1 MIKIT
6 PDFARKL
13 NNVISADDV
22 NMPFLNRIMAQK
34 ELVYSIF
41 QDMKASNEEIDMM
54 IVERLY
60 QAGEECVR
68 YYLSGNIVN
77 SVNSLGYT
85 LFPSEEDNK
94 LYEISLARN
103 NVLLKPG
110 ELLGFKIRSTMSSS
124 IYKRNEMFHIP
135 FEKRHLVSNQRFSLT
150 GYPCLYIGSSIY
162 GSWEEVNRPNIYT
175 CNIVSIKNS
184 QLITMLD
191 LRLPHFEEEKVV
203 ECKANVLY
211 RSIVAWLC
219 SFKARE
225 KGASFIVEY
234 VIPQMLTAALVKSI
248 PEHTQC
254 AINDCLYPSGII
266 YTSSL
271 YNTDVDLFHEA
282 DLFTNYVLPVQNNRH
297 SGLCSYL
304 CSHLC
309 ITDST
314 SLLIERVKNTDGVTL
329 FWEEETKG
337 TYEITQLGQLESNLK
352 SRKYY
357 TLDY

>member
-6 PDFARKL
+6 PDLARRL
-13 NNVISADDV
+13 NIVMSADDV
-22 NMPFLNRIMAQK
+22 NIAFPDRIAKQK
-34 ELVYSIF
+34 KFVQSIF
-41 QDMKASNEEIDMM
+41 GDIMASNEEIDME
-54 IVERLY
+54 IVEKLY
-60 QAGEECVR
+60 QASEECVR
-68 YYLSGNIVN
+68 YYLSGNIVS
-77 SVNSLGYT
+77 SVNSLREI
-85 LFPSEEDNK
+85 LFPPEEDK
-94 LYEISLARN
+94 FYEVSLVRN

-110 ELLGFKIRSTMSSS
+110 KLLGFRIRSTGSNSL
-124 IYKRNEMFHIP
+124 YKRDEMFHIP

-162 GSWEEVNRPNIYT
+162 GSWEEVNRPNIDT

-184 QLITMLD
+184 QLIKMID

-203 ECKANVLY
+203 EYDSSVLY

-219 SFKARE
+219 SFRAKE

-254 AINDCLYPSGII
+254 AIMDCLYPSGII

-271 YNTDVDLFHEA
+271 YNTDVDIFHDA
-282 DLFTNYVLPVQNNRH
+282 DLFTNYVIPVQNNSQ

-304 CSHLC
+304 CSHFS
-309 ITDST
+309 ITDPT
-314 SLLIERVKNTDGVTL
+314 SLLIERVKNTDGAMIAY
-329 FWEEETKG
+329 
-337 TYEITQLGQLESNLK
+337 TYESKGSYNITEFGQLESKLK

-357 TLDY
+357 TLNY